1 MFKARFWSA
10 VVLVLIIGTVL
21 TLGGPWL
28 YLFTLAISAIAYFE
42 MTKAMKVR
50 GEMKKSCL
58 IEWFGLL
65 GIIGYYL
72 IIYFANTETFVM
84 LTITLT
90 IVSILFV
97 YVFTF
102 PKYEAKQIMA
112 AVFSFIYA
120 PIMLSYLYMTRCLEN
135 GFYIVWLIFISS
147 WICDTCAY
155 LVGMAIGKHKLAPIL
170 SPKKSIEGAVGGVIG
185 SAVVGLLYAFV
196 LIRTGTSNENMLWVF
211 PVISA
216 VGAMISQVGDLAA
229 SAIKRNFNIKDYGKL
244 IPGHG
249 GIMDRFDSVIFTSPM
264 IYYMA
269 VLLLK

>member
-50 GEMKKSCL
+50 GEMNKPCL

-97 YVFTF
+97 LGLCQSLFRD
-102 PKYEAKQIMA
+102 I
-112 AVFSFIYA
+112 
-120 PIMLSYLYMTRCLEN
+120 R
-135 GFYIVWLIFISS
+135 
-147 WICDTCAY
+147 
-155 LVGMAIGKHKLAPIL
+155 
-170 SPKKSIEGAVGGVIG
+170 IG
-185 SAVVGLLYAFV
+185 STLSL
-196 LIRTGTSNENMLWVF
+196 
-211 PVISA
+211 
-216 VGAMISQVGDLAA
+216 
-229 SAIKRNFNIKDYGKL
+229 
-244 IPGHG
+244 
-249 GIMDRFDSVIFTSPM
+249 
-264 IYYMA
+264 
-269 VLLLK
+269 